1 MSEGARLTENG
12 EYRAGSEDASPV
24 DASADDDED
33 GERRRERDARQ
44 PTHEALFEALSNQR
58 RRFVIHYLKQR
69 NGEGPVELADLSAQ
83 VTAWEQGID
92 AESLSYADRKNVHT
106 SLSQFHAPKLEELGF
121 VEFDRE
127 ESALEL
133 TDRAEA
139 VNIYLETTSGR
150 ELAWGPYLLLVSSV
164 LSAVVFGSLVGVPVL
179 SELSH
184 GSLAVFVAVTSLTSS
199 AAFAYDTW
207 TRMHVGHDGPPPEAT
222 DR

>member
-1 MSEGARLTENG
+1 MSEGTHLTENG
-12 EYRAGSEDASPV
+12 QYRAASESSSPAGAV
-24 DASADDDED
+24 TDDDEAD
-33 GERRRERDARQ
+33 GTHGGDER

-69 NGEGPVELADLSAQ
+69 GDDEPVALADLSAQ
-83 VTAWEQGID
+83 VTAWEQGTD

-106 SLSQFHAPKLEELGF
+106 SLSQFHAPKLENLGF

-127 ESALEL
+127 ESVVEL

-179 SELSH
+179 SGLSH
-184 GSLAVFVAVTSLTSS
+184 ESLAVFVAVTSLTSS
-199 AAFAYDTW
+199 AVFAYDTW

>member
-1 MSEGARLTENG
+1 MSEGTHLTENG
-12 EYRAGSEDASPV
+12 QYREASESSSPADAV
-24 DASADDDED
+24 TDDDEADD
-33 GERRRERDARQ
+33 GARGDDRQ

-58 RRFVIHYLKQR
+58 RRFVIHYLKQQ
-69 NGEGPVELADLSAQ
+69 GADEPVELADLSAQ
-83 VTAWEQGID
+83 VTAWEQGTD

-106 SLSQFHAPKLEELGF
+106 SLSQFHAPKLEDLGF

-127 ESALEL
+127 ESVVEL

-150 ELAWGPYLLLVSSV
+150 ELAWGPYLLLVSSI

-179 SELSH
+179 SGLSH
-184 GSLAVFVAVTSLTSS
+184 ESLAVFVAVTSLTSS
-199 AAFAYDTW
+199 AVFAYDTW